1 MGTVSQK
8 KTHTLESFNI
18 IGSFIRLT
26 LMLLPRALRKMCT
39 TLHMHAPKGKPNAD
53 SGHLYYMHVC
63 NKSFT
68 QHIRLLQKSAFILF
82 T

>member
-18 IGSFIRLT
+18 IGNFIHMT
-26 LMLLPRALRKMCT
+26 LMLLPFRKMFT
-39 TLHMHAPKGKPNAD
+39 TLHMHAD

-63 NKSFT
+63 NKRFT
-68 QHIRLLQKSAFILF
+68 QHIRLLQEYAFILV